1 MALVLGGLDV
11 VGDDLMGDM
20 EGDDMSGDMEGDM
33 EGAFTT
39 VGRGR
44 RRRGRRGYPVQRRS
58 GPITVPT
65 PRWMN
70 ATTSQGVSR
79 PQEDLDFL
87 SFTPLTIAAG
97 ATTGTLTSQPQRPF
111 RGERLI
117 LQATNVTAGT
127 DASGTAT
134 INPAIFVGA
143 VQVGANQGATPFQ
156 AFRADA
162 FGVRLSWPSA
172 GQGTTINIPVVL
184 TTVAPAGGVSV
195 TGTVF
200 GRTMR

>member
-1 MALVLGGLDV
+1 MALVLGGLDI
-11 VGDDLMGDM
+11 VGDDLDGDEM
-20 EGDDMSGDMEGDM
+20 EGLS
-33 EGAFTT
+33 TI
-39 VGRGR
+39 VGRAR
-44 RRRGRRGYPVQRRS
+44 ARARMARGGAAKQVA
-58 GPITVPT
+58 VPT

-87 SFTPLTIAAG
+87 SFTPLVIAAG
-97 ATTGTLTSQPQRPF
+97 ASNGTLSSQPQRPF

-117 LQATNVTAGT
+117 LTANNVTGGT
-127 DASGTAT
+127 DVSGTAT

-143 VQVGANQGATPFQ
+143 VQVGSTQGATPFA

-162 FGVRLSWPSA
+162 FGVRLSWPAA

-184 TTVAPAGGVSV
+184 TTVAAAGGVACA
-195 TGTVF
+195 GTVF
-200 GRTMR
+200 GRAMR

>member
-1 MALVLGGLDV
+1 MALVLGGLDIV
-11 VGDDLMGDM
+11 GDLDGDDMDGDDL
-20 EGDDMSGDMEGDM
+20 EGLS
-33 EGAFTT
+33 T
-39 VGRGR
+39 VGRARRKARQRAAMARHGGGR
-44 RRRGRRGYPVQRRS
+44 AV
-58 GPITVPT
+58 VAT
-65 PRWMN
+65 PQWMN

-97 ATTGTLTSQPQRPF
+97 AANGTLSSQPQRPF

-117 LQATNVTAGT
+117 LTANNITGGA
-127 DASGTAT
+127 DVSGTAT

-143 VQVGANQGATPFQ
+143 VQVGSTQGATPFQ

-162 FGVRLSWPSA
+162 FGVRLSWPAA

-184 TTVAPAGGVSV
+184 TTVAAAGGVAIA
-195 TGTVF
+195 GTVF
-200 GRTMR
+200 GRAMR

>member
-1 MALVLGGLDV
+1 MPLVLGGIDV
-11 VGDDLMGDM
+11 VGDDMMGDM
-20 EGDDMSGDMEGDM
+20 EGDDMSGDDM
-33 EGAFTT
+33 MGLAT

-44 RRRGRRGYPVQRRS
+44 RRRGAGAPGRPGA
-58 GPITVPT
+58 PITVPT

-87 SFTPLTIAAG
+87 SFAPLTIAATF
-97 ATTGTLTSQPQRPF
+97 ANGTLTAQPQRPF
-111 RGERLI
+111 RGERLV
-117 LQATNVTAGT
+117 LTATNITAGT

-143 VQVGANQGATPFQ
+143 VQVGAAQGATPFS
-156 AFRADA
+156 AFTATA

-172 GQGTTINIPVVL
+172 GQGTVINIPVVL
-184 TTVAPAGGVSV
+184 TTVAPAGGVACA
-195 TGTVF
+195 GTVF
-200 GRTMR
+200 GRAMR

>member
-1 MALVLGGLDV
+1 MALILGGMNV

-20 EGDDMSGDMEGDM
+20 DGDMEGDDMSGMS
-33 EGAFTT
+33 TI
-39 VGRGR
+39 GRAR
-44 RRRGRRGYPVQRRS
+44 RRQAAARGGGRAQ
-58 GPITVPT
+58 IAVPT
-65 PRWMN
+65 PGWMN

-97 ATTGTLTSQPQRPF
+97 ATTGTLSSQPQRPF

-117 LQATNVTAGT
+117 LVATNITAGT

-143 VQVGANQGATPFQ
+143 VQVGATQGATPFQ

-162 FGVRLSWPSA
+162 FGVRLSWPAA
-172 GQGTTINIPVVL
+172 GQGTTINIPVAL
-184 TTVAPAGGVSV
+184 TTVAPAGGVAI

-200 GRTMR
+200 GRAMR

>member
-1 MALVLGGLDV
+1 MSLVLGGLDV
-11 VGDDLMGDM
+11 VGDDLEGDDM
-20 EGDDMSGDMEGDM
+20 EGDGYESI
-33 EGAFTT
+33 
-39 VGRGR
+39 VGRARR
-44 RRRGRRGYPVQRRS
+44 RRRGK

-65 PRWMN
+65 PAWMN

-79 PQEDLDFL
+79 PQENLDFL

-97 ATTGTLTSQPQRPF
+97 ATTGTLTAQPQRPF

-117 LQATNVTAGT
+117 LGATNVTAGT
-127 DASGTAT
+127 DASLTAT

-143 VQVGANQGATPFQ
+143 VQVGATQGATPFL

-162 FGVRLSWPSA
+162 FGVRLSWPAA

-184 TTVAPAGGVSV
+184 TTVAPTGGVSV

-200 GRTMR
+200 GRAMR

>member
-1 MALVLGGLDV
+1 MSLILGGLDV
-11 VGDDLMGDM
+11 VGDDVYGDMDGDM
-20 EGDDMSGDMEGDM
+20 EGEMQ
-33 EGAFTT
+33 T
-39 VGRGR
+39 VGRRGR
-44 RRRGRRGYPVQRRS
+44 RRRGAS
-58 GPITVPT
+58 GQISVPT

-97 ATTGTLTSQPQRPF
+97 GTTGTLTSQPQRPF

-117 LQATNVTAGT
+117 LTATNVTAGT

-143 VQVGANQGATPFQ
+143 VQVGATQGATPFQ

-172 GQGTTINIPVVL
+172 GQGTTVNIPCVL
-184 TTVAPAGGVSV
+184 TTVAPAGGVALA
-195 TGTVF
+195 GTCF

>member
-1 MALVLGGLDV
+1 MPLVLGGGLDV
-11 VGDDLMGDM
+11 VGDDLD
-20 EGDDMSGDMEGDM
+20 GDDMDGDEYGP
-33 EGAFTT
+33 ASI

-44 RRRGRRGYPVQRRS
+44 RRGRARAGAV
-58 GPITVPT
+58 TVPT
-65 PRWMN
+65 PSWMN

-79 PQEDLDFL
+79 PQENLDFL

-97 ATTGTLTSQPQRPF
+97 ATSGTLTASPQRPF

-117 LQATNVTAGT
+117 LTANNITGGA
-127 DASGTAT
+127 DVSGTAT

-143 VQVGANQGATPFQ
+143 VQVGSNQGATPFQ

-162 FGVRLSWPSA
+162 FGVRLSWPAA

-184 TTVAPAGGVSV
+184 TTVAAAGGVAV
-195 TGTVF
+195 NGTVF
-200 GRTMR
+200 GRAMR

>member
-1 MALVLGGLDV
+1 MALILGGLDV
-11 VGDDLMGDM
+11 VGDDLDGEDL
-20 EGDDMSGDMEGDM
+20 EGDDMEG
-33 EGAFTT
+33 FST

-44 RRRGRRGYPVQRRS
+44 RRRGRGSAMARGR
-58 GPITVPT
+58 TVVAT

-79 PQEDLDFL
+79 PQEDLDFM

-97 ATTGTLTSQPQRPF
+97 AANGTLTSQPQRPF

-117 LQATNVTAGT
+117 LTANNVTGGA
-127 DASGTAT
+127 DVSGTAT

-143 VQVGANQGATPFQ
+143 VQVGSTQGGTPFQ

-162 FGVRLSWPSA
+162 FGVRLSWPAA
-172 GQGTTINIPVVL
+172 GQGTVINIPIVL
-184 TTVAPAGGVSV
+184 TTVAAAGGVAIA
-195 TGTVF
+195 GTVF
-200 GRTMR
+200 GRAMR

>member
-11 VGDDLMGDM
+11 VGDDLDGDDMDGEDM
-20 EGDDMSGDMEGDM
+20 EGLS
-33 EGAFTT
+33 TI
-39 VGRGR
+39 GRAR
-44 RRRGRRGYPVQRRS
+44 RRRAAAMARARGGAAPV
-58 GPITVPT
+58 TVPT
-65 PRWMN
+65 PKWMN

-79 PQEDLDFL
+79 PQEDLDFC

-117 LQATNVTAGT
+117 LSATNITAGT

-143 VQVGANQGATPFQ
+143 VQVGANQGATPFI

-162 FGVRLSWPSA
+162 FGVRLSWPAA

-184 TTVAPAGGVSV
+184 TTVAPAGGVAV
-195 TGTVF
+195 NGTVF
-200 GRTMR
+200 GRAMR

>member
-1 MALVLGGLDV
+1 MALMLGGLDV
-11 VGDDLMGDM
+11 VGDET
-20 EGDDMSGDMEGDM
+20 EGDDMEGMD
-33 EGAFTT
+33 TI
-39 VGRGR
+39 GRGKR
-44 RRRGRRGYPVQRRS
+44 RRHPAAR
-58 GPITVPT
+58 GPISVPT

-97 ATTGTLTSQPQRPF
+97 GLTGTLTSQPQRPF

-117 LQATNVTAGT
+117 LVATNITAGT

-143 VQVGANQGATPFQ
+143 VQVGATQGATPFQ

-162 FGVRLSWPSA
+162 FGVRLSWPAA
-172 GQGTTINIPVVL
+172 GQGTTINIPVAL
-184 TTVAPAGGVSV
+184 TTVAPSGGVAI

-200 GRTMR
+200 GRAMR

>member
-1 MALVLGGLDV
+1 MALLLGGLDV
-11 VGDDLMGDM
+11 VGDELDGDDLDGDEM
-20 EGDDMSGDMEGDM
+20 EGLSTI
-33 EGAFTT
+33 GA
-39 VGRGR
+39 R
-44 RRRGRRGYPVQRRS
+44 RRKAARARVVRRS
-58 GPITVPT
+58 GGGTAVAVAT

-97 ATTGTLTSQPQRPF
+97 GANGTLSSQPQRPF

-117 LQATNVTAGT
+117 LTANNVTGGA
-127 DASGTAT
+127 DVSGTAT

-143 VQVGANQGATPFQ
+143 VQVGATQGATPFQ

-162 FGVRLSWPSA
+162 FGVRLSWPPA

-184 TTVAPAGGVSV
+184 TTVAAAGGVAV
-195 TGTVF
+195 NGTVF

>member
-1 MALVLGGLDV
+1 MALVLGGLDI
-11 VGDDLMGDM
+11 VGDDL
-20 EGDDMSGDMEGDM
+20 SGDMEGDYTECDEM
-33 EGAFTT
+33 MGMST

-44 RRRGRRGYPVQRRS
+44 RRRGRAQRGG

-87 SFTPLTIAAG
+87 SFSPLTIAAG

-117 LQATNVTAGT
+117 LTATNITAGT

-143 VQVGANQGATPFQ
+143 VQVGATQGATPFQ

-172 GQGTTINIPVVL
+172 GQGTTVNIPVVL
-184 TTVAPAGGVSV
+184 TTVAPSGGVSV

-200 GRTMR
+200 GRAMR

>member
-1 MALVLGGLDV
+1 MALMLGGLDV
-11 VGDDLMGDM
+11 VGDDLDGDEM
-20 EGDDMSGDMEGDM
+20 EGLS
-33 EGAFTT
+33 TI
-39 VGRGR
+39 GRGR
-44 RRRGRRGYPVQRRS
+44 RRKHPAGRGGA
-58 GPITVPT
+58 PIAVPT

-87 SFTPLTIAAG
+87 AFTPLTIVAG
-97 ATTGTLTSQPQRPF
+97 GTTGTLTSQPQRPF

-117 LQATNVTAGT
+117 LSATNITAGT

-143 VQVGANQGATPFQ
+143 VQVGATQGATPFQ

-162 FGVRLSWPSA
+162 FGVRLSWPAA
-172 GQGTTINIPVVL
+172 GQGTTINIPVAL
-184 TTVAPAGGVSV
+184 TTVAPAGGVAI

-200 GRTMR
+200 GRAMR

>member
-1 MALVLGGLDV
+1 MALVLGGLDI
-11 VGDDLMGDM
+11 VGDDL
-20 EGDDMSGDMEGDM
+20 EGDDLEGDEMEGM
-33 EGAFTT
+33 STI
-39 VGRGR
+39 GRGR
-44 RRRGRRGYPVQRRS
+44 RRGGGRARAAIARRGGATAV
-58 GPITVPT
+58 VAT

-97 ATTGTLTSQPQRPF
+97 GANGTLSSQPQRPF

-117 LQATNVTAGT
+117 LTANNITGGA
-127 DASGTAT
+127 DVSGTAT

-143 VQVGANQGATPFQ
+143 VQVGSTQGATPFQ

-162 FGVRLSWPSA
+162 FGVRLSWPAA

-184 TTVAPAGGVSV
+184 TTVAAAGGVAIA
-195 TGTVF
+195 GTVF
-200 GRTMR
+200 GRAMR

>member
-1 MALVLGGLDV
+1 MPLILGGLDV
-11 VGDDLMGDM
+11 VGDDLDGDDMDGDDM
-20 EGDDMSGDMEGDM
+20 EGMS
-33 EGAFTT
+33 TI
-39 VGRGR
+39 GRGR
-44 RRRGRRGYPVQRRS
+44 RRRARHGARGGGQ
-58 GPITVPT
+58 IAVPT

-97 ATTGTLTSQPQRPF
+97 GTTGTLTSQPQRPF

-117 LQATNVTAGT
+117 LNATNITAGT

-143 VQVGANQGATPFQ
+143 VQVGSTQGATPFQ

-162 FGVRLSWPSA
+162 FGVRLSWPAA
-172 GQGTTINIPVVL
+172 GQGTTINIPTVL
-184 TTVAPAGGVSV
+184 TTVAPAGGVAIS
-195 TGTVF
+195 GTVF
-200 GRTMR
+200 GRAMR

>member
-1 MALVLGGLDV
+1 MSLILGGLDV
-11 VGDDLMGDM
+11 VGDDLD
-20 EGDDMSGDMEGDM
+20 GDDMDGDEMEGLS
-33 EGAFTT
+33 TI
-39 VGRGR
+39 GRARRRVRARGGR
-44 RRRGRRGYPVQRRS
+44 RAG
-58 GPITVPT
+58 IAVPT

-97 ATTGTLTSQPQRPF
+97 GFTGTLTSQPQRPF

-117 LQATNVTAGT
+117 LNATNVTAGT

-143 VQVGANQGATPFQ
+143 VQVGATQGATPFQ

-162 FGVRLSWPSA
+162 FGVRLSWPPA
-172 GQGTTINIPVVL
+172 GQGTTVNIPVVL
-184 TTVAPAGGVSV
+184 TTVAPAGGVALS
-195 TGTVF
+195 GTVF
-200 GRTMR
+200 GRAMR